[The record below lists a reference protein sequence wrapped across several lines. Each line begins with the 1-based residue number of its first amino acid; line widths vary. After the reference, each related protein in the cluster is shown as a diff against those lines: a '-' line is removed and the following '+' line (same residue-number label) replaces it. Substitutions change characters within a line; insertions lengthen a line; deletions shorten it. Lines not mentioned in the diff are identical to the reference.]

1 MVKTP
6 WYELPIKVNRNGTD
20 MIIPANQVEDGDL
33 VFFDGEKRQCDG
45 MIPDDDEEIIYLI
58 FGIDQWPSAIFD
70 AK

>member
-1 MVKTP
+1 METE
-6 WYELPIKVNRNGTD
+6 WYELPIRVIRNGVD
-20 MIIPANQVEDGDL
+20 MIIPANQVQKGDY
-33 VFFDGEKRQCDG
+33 VFFMGMKRICDG